1 MIRARPGAR
10 DMTPREIRLGGPLF
24 DSASGQL
31 IPWLTRRRDVLA
43 ESLRGLLSAETPDE
57 ELIAQV
63 REDIAFYNDRI
74 NR

>member
-1 MIRARPGAR
+1 MKRP
-10 DMTPREIRLGGPLF
+10 
-24 DSASGQL
+24 ASGQL

-43 ESLRGLLSAETPDE
+43 ESLHGLLSAETPDE